1 MFTVVFERSH
11 CFESVVVD
19 SEPSTTRLQYRWET
33 PWRVLILSG
42 EHREIRAGRECDSKY
57 A

>member
-1 MFTVVFERSH
+1 MFTAVFGPSN

-33 PWRVLILSG
+33 PWRALILFG
-42 EHREIRAGRECDSKY
+42 EYREIRAGRECDSKC